1 MTQGRP
7 KGACTGRLLGDQ
19 LTIVSQD
26 ETSLGMIVLMA
37 RCTASTS
44 VVSPGAAWGG
54 RRPSRQEAG
63 HRGAGRRTL
72 SKLASS
78 MTYVT
83 ICQPPWR
90 YTGTTKGMWSPTAMR
105 PSVPPS
111 ERPAALR
118 KCWSGW
124 YSGSRLGPRPAW
136 LRPPRGAAWTP
147 ARAARAR
154 VTGRRRRSRRDAT
167 RP

>member
-1 MTQGRP
+1 RRAEHTPCMTEGRP
-7 KGACTGRLLGDQ
+7 KGASTGRLLLDQ
-19 LTIVSQD
+19 LVD
-26 ETSLGMIVLMA
+26 RVPGREVVGHA
-37 RCTASTS
+37 RVDGQGHS
-44 VVSPGAAWGG
+44 VDQRRLAGAAWGE
-54 RRPSRQEAG
+54 RRPSLQEAG

-78 MTYVT
+78 MTHVT

-136 LRPPRGAAWTP
+136 LRPPRGG
-147 ARAARAR
+147 R
-154 VTGRRRRSRRDAT
+154 GRRPR
-167 RP
+167 